1 MEVPATHTKQYYFK
15 TAINLSFNKN
25 KHSLWYTKKLNVGK
39 MKLIAQKG
47 QKCTFRPPPPPNNNF
62 HGGRGGGAT
71 CG

>member
-1 MEVPATHTKQYYFK
+1 MVQ
-15 TAINLSFNKN
+15 
-25 KHSLWYTKKLNVGK
+25 KKLHVGK

-71 CG
+71 CS